1 MSDTHKVMT
10 IPFLLVFFLGWG
22 LAATE
27 NTVALVV
34 IVETY
39 LPSHIFAFV
48 ARI

>member
-1 MSDTHKVMT
+1 VSDTHKVMT
-10 IPFLLVFFLGWG
+10 TPFFLVFFLGWG
-22 LAATE
+22 LAAAE

-34 IVETY
+34 IVETH